1 MKILNQLEEGIV
13 IETNGNL
20 AKVQAS
26 RHGDCKNCGACPGDQ
41 AMVVEVIN
49 DIGAR
54 KGQFV
59 AFEVKEENLLKSSLV
74 LFVLPLAAAAAG
86 AALGNLLSA
95 GLGLSGS
102 IPAIIG
108 GLLLFG
114 LSLVYVRH
122 YDRKANAKKDYP
134 VIKKIII

>member
-1 MKILNQLEEGIV
+1 MNQLEEGIV

-26 RHGDCKNCGACPGDQ
+26 RHGDCKNFGACPGDQ

-49 DIGAR
+49 DIVAR

>member
-49 DIGAR
+49 EIGAR

-95 GLGLSGS
+95 ELGMGGS
-102 IPAIIG
+102 IPAVAG
-108 GLLLFG
+108 GVLLFG
-114 LSLVYVRH
+114 LSLLYVRH
-122 YDRKANAKKDYP
+122 YDRKANAKKDFP
-134 VIKKIII
+134 VIKKIIS

>member
-1 MKILNQLEEGIV
+1 MKQLEEGIV

>member
-1 MKILNQLEEGIV
+1 MNQLEEGIV

-49 DIGAR
+49 EIGAR

-86 AALGNLLSA
+86 VALGNLLSA
-95 GLGLSGS
+95 GLGLSGYL
-102 IPAIIG
+102 PAIIG

>member
-1 MKILNQLEEGIV
+1 MNQLEEGIV

-108 GLLLFG
+108 VLLLFG

>member
-1 MKILNQLEEGIV
+1 MNQLEEGIV

-49 DIGAR
+49 EIGAR

-122 YDRKANAKKDYP
+122 YDRNANAKKDYP

>member
-1 MKILNQLEEGIV
+1 MNQLEEGIV

-49 DIGAR
+49 EIGAR

>member
-1 MKILNQLEEGIV
+1 MKQLEEGIV

-49 DIGAR
+49 EIGAR

-86 AALGNLLSA
+86 AALGSLLSA

-102 IPAIIG
+102 ILAIIG